1 MSASARKLRKLFVIA
16 CAVLTAGLIT
26 SACGSSSSPS
36 GGSGSSASIDGS
48 SAFASSCAKIRAKY
62 TGLPAQITVG
72 TSPDQRPSEYVN
84 PNNPSQIIGLEP
96 QLMSTL
102 AQCLN
107 FKFSYSSEGFDNV
120 IASVQSGRTPLGVEG
135 VYITSAREQILD
147 LVSYRVSEE
156 EAIVQPSLVSKIH
169 SVTDFCGLTSG
180 VTTGSVELA
189 YLQQVSTQCTQ
200 AGKPP
205 ITINAYQDAS
215 TIALSVA
222 DGRLDF
228 SIGAAEL
235 VAPELQ
241 VYPGKIKA
249 SIVIPQLTFDIGVA
263 ITKHDPRLADA
274 VLEALQGMQANN
286 LEKPM
291 LKKWGYLPADQVPA
305 KLYT

>member
-1 MSASARKLRKLFVIA
+1 MSVSIRRLVPVAG
-16 CAVLTAGLIT
+16 AVLAAGLFA
-26 SACGSSSSPS
+26 SACGSASSTSNGNGSSS
-36 GGSGSSASIDGS
+36 SIDGS
-48 SAFASSCAKIRAKY
+48 KAFATSCANIRAKY

-84 PNNPSQIIGLEP
+84 PNDPSQIIGLEP
-96 QLMSTL
+96 QLMSAL

-107 FKFSYSSEGFDNV
+107 FKYTYSSQGFNNV
-120 IASVQSGRTPLGVEG
+120 IESVQSGRTPLGVEG

-156 EAIVQPSLVSKIH
+156 EAIVRPDLASKIH

-189 YLQQVSTQCTQ
+189 YLQQLSTQCTQ
-200 AGKPP
+200 AGKPK
-205 ITINAYQDAS
+205 ITINTYQDTS

-241 VYPGKIKA
+241 VYTGKIKS
-249 SIVIPQLTFDIGVA
+249 SIIIPELTFDIGVA
-263 ITKHDPRLADA
+263 ISKHDPRLADA
-274 VLEALQGMQANN
+274 VLAGLKAMQANG

-291 LKKWGYLPADQVPA
+291 LKKWGYLPADQVAA

>member
-1 MSASARKLRKLFVIA
+1 MSVSIRRLVAVTG
-16 CAVLTAGLIT
+16 AVLTAGLIA
-26 SACGSSSSPS
+26 SACGSASSTSS
-36 GGSGSSASIDGS
+36 GSGSSGSIDGS
-48 SAFASSCAKIRAKY
+48 TAFGASCAKIHAKY
-62 TGLPAQITVG
+62 TGIPAQITVG

-84 PNNPSQIIGLEP
+84 PSDPSQIIGLEP
-96 QLMSTL
+96 QLMSVL
-102 AQCLN
+102 AQCLD
-107 FKFSYSSEGFDNV
+107 FKYTYSSEGFDNV
-120 IASVQSGRTPLGVEG
+120 IESVQSGRTPLGVEG
-135 VYITSAREQILD
+135 VYITAAREKILD

-156 EAIVQPSLVSKIH
+156 EAIVRPALVSKIH

-189 YLQQVSTQCTQ
+189 YLQQVSAQCAQ
-200 AGKPP
+200 AGKPK

-241 VYPGKIKA
+241 VYPGKIKS
-249 SIVIPQLTFDIGVA
+249 SIVIPELTFDIGVA
-263 ITKHDPRLADA
+263 ISRQDPRLADA
-274 VLEALQGMQANN
+274 VLAGLKAMQANG
-286 LEKPM
+286 LEKPI

-305 KLYT
+305 KLYS

>member
-1 MSASARKLRKLFVIA
+1 MPVSIRRRVAIA
-16 CAVLTAGLIT
+16 GVVLTAGLIA
-26 SACGSSSSPS
+26 SACGSASSTSN
-36 GGSGSSASIDGS
+36 GTGSSGPIDGS
-48 SAFASSCAKIRAKY
+48 KAFGATCAKIRAKY
-62 TGLPAQITVG
+62 TGLPSQITVG

-84 PNNPSQIIGLEP
+84 PNDPSQIIGLEP
-96 QLMSTL
+96 QLMSAL

-107 FKFSYSSEGFDNV
+107 FKYSYSSEGFDNV
-120 IASVQSGRTPLGVEG
+120 IESVQTGRTPLGVEG
-135 VYITSAREQILD
+135 VYITSAREKILD

-156 EAIVQPSLVSKIH
+156 KAIVRPSLASKVH
-169 SVTDFCGLTSG
+169 SVTDFCGLTGG

-189 YLQQVSTQCTQ
+189 YLQQLSAQCTK
-200 AGKPP
+200 AGKPK
-205 ITINAYQDAS
+205 ITINIYQDGG

-241 VYPGKIKA
+241 VYVGKIKP

-263 ITKHDPRLADA
+263 ISKHDPRLADA
-274 VLEALQGMQANN
+274 VLASLQAMQANG

-305 KLYT
+305 KLYS

>member
-1 MSASARKLRKLFVIA
+1 MSARARKLLVTA
-16 CAVLTAGLIT
+16 CSVLTAGLIVT
-26 SACGSSSSPS
+26 ACGSTSSTSN
-36 GGSGSSASIDGS
+36 GSGSSNSIDGS
-48 SAFASSCAKIRAKY
+48 TAFAASCAKVRAKY
-62 TGLPAQITVG
+62 PGLPAQITVG

-84 PNNPSQIIGLEP
+84 PSNPSQIIGLEP
-96 QLMSTL
+96 DLMSQL

-107 FKFSYSSEGFDNV
+107 FKYTYSSEGFDNV
-120 IASVQSGRTPLGVEG
+120 IESVQSGRTPLGVEG

-156 EAIVQPSLVSKIH
+156 EAIVRPSLASKIH
-169 SVTDFCGLTSG
+169 NVTDFCGLSSG

-189 YLQQVSTQCTQ
+189 YLQQISAQCTK
-200 AGKPP
+200 AGKPK
-205 ITINAYQDAS
+205 ITINVYQDAS

-222 DGRLDF
+222 NGRIDF

-241 VYPGKIKA
+241 VYPGKIKS
-249 SIVIPQLTFDIGVA
+249 SIVIPALTFDIGVA
-263 ITKHDPRLADA
+263 ISKHDPRLADA
-274 VLEALQGMQANN
+274 VLDALQAMQAND

-305 KLYT
+305 KLYS

>member
-1 MSASARKLRKLFVIA
+1 VAG
-16 CAVLTAGLIT
+16 AVLTAGLVA
-26 SACGSSSSPS
+26 SGCGSASSASNS
-36 GGSGSSASIDGS
+36 SGSPNSIDGS
-48 SAFASSCAKIRAKY
+48 TAFAANCASIRAKY

-84 PNNPSQIIGLEP
+84 PDNPSQIIGLEP
-96 QLMSTL
+96 QLMSVL
-102 AQCLN
+102 GQCLN
-107 FKFSYSSEGFDNV
+107 FKYSYSSEGFDNV
-120 IASVQSGRTPLGVEG
+120 IESVQSGRTPLGVEG
-135 VYITSAREQILD
+135 VYITSAREKILD

-156 EAIVQPSLVSKIH
+156 EAIVRPGLVSKIH
-169 SVTDFCGLTSG
+169 NVTDFCGLTSG

-189 YLQQVSTQCTQ
+189 YLQQVSAQCAQ
-200 AGKPP
+200 EGKPK

-241 VYPGKIKA
+241 VYPGKIKP
-249 SIVIPQLTFDIGVA
+249 SIVIPELTFDIGVA
-263 ITKHDPRLADA
+263 ISKHDPRLADA
-274 VLEALQGMQANN
+274 VLAALKGMQADD
-286 LEKPM
+286 LEKPI